1 MSATGAL
8 AQSVAK
14 VGDTEYA
21 TIEKAV
27 EAWGPGKTLKLLSDV
42 TYTSTVTVEVN
53 ATKSP
58 QSWILDL
65 GDYTWT
71 ASGCDA
77 FQLYAAGGTPMNQSY
92 GLEVYANENGGI
104 TASDNTIFTY
114 SDDGKGV
121 TDTDKKNY
129 RPLLAI
135 HGGTYNAQYVIFW
148 AKVTSFGGMSFTNYP
163 DKNGPSVSFNKSKDE
178 TEPVFNGN
186 FELRKCPINIYAGY
200 FNGTVFNTYPVTS
213 TVDTRLYGGHY
224 KTLSAFPK
232 PGNNTG
238 ICYKNSRVLLTEN
251 GGVELPQEDPSE
263 YEASTENYSTILS
276 SYRQYNG
283 AKGTYYPYDIYFE
296 SANYAIEHYNIPIKL
311 NENVVAKQD
320 KSLSSSATL
329 TIDATAEGS
338 DYTGHITLTK
348 NTSKFIIKYLE
359 TKYPQGDVQYRVTA
373 TTGQLHMDESVANGV
388 VTRTYSVLT
397 TVADPEVK
405 IGNTGYS
412 TVYDAFYAI
421 DGTTDNQT
429 IVLQKDVEKA
439 GIVTNGNIV
448 NPVGK
453 TVATFDLNGHS
464 IGIDKVSAGN
474 DADYTLTIID
484 SSAGRTGQVT
494 NTTASLFILA
504 FTNND
509 YSGKYT
515 LKVQAGTWQFDP
527 SNVEIDGKVHN
538 MVDKGYEA
546 VNNGDGT
553 WTVNPANFTV
563 TGFEDGKGNSVTAS
577 ATTAAYGSEVV
588 LTIATAEGYTLK
600 SLNAT
605 GGAVLKDVEGEP
617 AKRSFIMP
625 ADDVNI
631 SAVFEQAATI
641 NETTASV
648 EEATVVDEDNA
659 TITSVEAASMEG
671 TVVVTVSATVKDSED
686 NDVPVTE
693 IAEGAF
699 ASLAESN
706 VAVVDLSNTQIDLG
720 ETSRKESLVL
730 KDIPET
736 ALVYL
741 PSTSSAVTGTNVV
754 ISDEKDNYTCVNFEA
769 QDRKACI
776 VPKEFT
782 ANNATFKRTFT
793 PNTASTICLPY
804 SVPASVIQ
812 GTVYSYTGISE
823 DGTAIIMTQS
833 VDQLQANVPYIIM
846 PTEEDAKIT
855 AQDIKVKI
863 EDKSTLKGN
872 YTFKGVFETK
882 KFTDE
887 EIDNGVY
894 GYAAKAADGVSVG
907 EFVKGS
913 QGASVPAMRAYLEY
927 TGSALAPSLN
937 GAKAAANRPSSLK
950 VILKA
955 AGGETTDILSLDLE
969 TTEDGTPFYTLS
981 GQRAAKGTK
990 GILIKNGK
998 KVLVK

>member
-1 MSATGAL
+1 MLQAFTKRLSLLLLFATF
-8 AQSVAK
+8 SVAGAFADNVAK
-14 VGDTEYA
+14 IGDVEYA
-21 TIEKAV
+21 TIEEAV
-27 EAWGPGKTLKLLSDV
+27 AAWGPGKTLKLLSDV
-42 TYTSTVTVEVN
+42 ATTSTVIVEVN
-53 ATKSP
+53 ATKST
-58 QSWILDL
+58 QNWTLDL
-65 GDYTWT
+65 GDHTWT
-71 ASGCDA
+71 ANGCNA
-77 FQLYAAGGTPMNQSY
+77 FQLYAAGGTVMAQNY
-92 GLEVYANENGGI
+92 GLKVYANQKGGI
-104 TASDNTIFTY
+104 TAT
-114 SDDGKGV
+114 GKYCIECKY
-121 TDTDKKNY
+121 DTSTAGY
-129 RPLLAI
+129 RPRLEI
-135 HGGTYNAQYVIFW
+135 HGGTYNGSYVIYYYSSSW
-148 AKVTSFGGMSFTNYP
+148 NNSSIS
-163 DKNGPSVSFNKSKDE
+163 NGPSTWFYKSNDG
-178 TEPVFNGN
+178 TEPIFNGN
-186 FELRKCPINIYAGY
+186 FGLYKCPINVYAGY
-200 FNGTVFNTYPVTS
+200 FNGTYFNTYPVNS
-213 TVDTRLYGGHY
+213 TADTRLYGGHF
-224 KTLSAFPK
+224 KTLSAFPSA
-232 PGNNTG
+232 NNDKG
-238 ICYKNSRVLLTEN
+238 ICYLNSRVLLTSD
-251 GGVELPQEDPSE
+251 GGVELPQENPSE
-263 YEASTENYSTILS
+263 YEASTTSYSTILTGN
-276 SYRQYNG
+276 RQYNG
-283 AKGTYYPYDIYFE
+283 NKNTKYPYLVYFA

-311 NENVVAKQD
+311 NANVIATQNKFI
-320 KSLSSSATL
+320 SSATL
-329 TIDATAEGS
+329 TIDATATGS
-338 DYTGHITLTK
+338 AYTGNITLTDQ
-348 NTSKFIIKYLE
+348 NAKFVIQ
-359 TKYPQGDVQYRVTA
+359 YPEGNGHYGVTT
-373 TTGQLHMDESVANGV
+373 TTGQLHVEESVANGV

-397 TVADPEVK
+397 TVADPEVMV
-405 IGNTGYS
+405 GDTGYS
-412 TVYDAFYAI
+412 TVYDAFYAV
-421 DGTTDNQT
+421 DGNTDNQT
-429 IVLQKDVEKA
+429 IVLQKDVENA
-439 GIVTNGNIV
+439 GIVTNGKIV
-448 NPVGK
+448 NPAGK

-464 IGIDKVSAGN
+464 IDIGKVSAGN

-515 LKVQAGTWQFDP
+515 LKIQAGKWQFDP
-527 SNVEIDGKVHN
+527 SNVEINGEVHN

-563 TGFEDGKGNSVTAS
+563 TGFEDENGNKVTAPVE
-577 ATTAAYGSEVV
+577 TAAYGSEVV

-605 GGAVLKDVEGEP
+605 GGAVLNAVEGEP

-631 SAVFEQAATI
+631 SAVFEKTATI
-641 NETTASV
+641 DETTASV

-671 TVVVTVSATVKDSED
+671 TVVVTVSATVKDSD
-686 NDVPVTE
+686 NKDVPVTE

-720 ETSRKESLVL
+720 ETSRSASPVL
-730 KDIPET
+730 NAIPET
-736 ALVYL
+736 ALIYL
-741 PSTSSAVTGTNVV
+741 PSTSSEVTGTNVV
-754 ISDEKDNYTCVNFEA
+754 ISDENDNYTCVNFEA

-804 SVPASVIQ
+804 SVPASDIQ

-882 KFTDE
+882 EFTDE
-887 EIDNGVY
+887 EIANGVY
-894 GYAAKAADGVSVG
+894 GYAAKAVDEVSVG
-907 EFVKGS
+907 QFVKGS
-913 QGASVPAMRAYLEY
+913 KGASVPAMRAYLEF

-969 TTEDGTPFYTLS
+969 TTEDGTPVYTLS
-981 GQRAAKGTK
+981 GQRATKGTK

>member
-1 MSATGAL
+1 MLETFTKRLWLLTLFTLMSATGAL

-21 TIEKAV
+21 TIEEAV
-27 EAWGPGKTLKLLSDV
+27 AAWGPGKTLKLLSDV

-53 ATKSP
+53 ATKSA
-58 QSWILDL
+58 QNWTLDL

-71 ASGCDA
+71 ANGCNA
-77 FQLYAAGGTPMNQSY
+77 FQLYAAGGTVMNQNY
-92 GLEVYANENGGI
+92 GLKVFANQKGGI
-104 TASDNTIFTY
+104 TAT
-114 SDDGKGV
+114 GKYCIECKY
-121 TDTDKKNY
+121 DTSTAGY
-129 RPLLAI
+129 RPRLEI
-135 HGGTYNAQYVIFW
+135 HGGTYNGSYVIYYYSSSYNN
-148 AKVTSFGGMSFTNYP
+148 KNIS
-163 DKNGPSVSFNKSKDE
+163 NGPSTWFHKSNDD
-178 TEPVFNGN
+178 TEPIFNGN
-186 FELRKCPINIYAGY
+186 FGLYKCPINVYAGY
-200 FNGTVFNTYPVTS
+200 FNGTSFNTYPVNS
-213 TVDTRLYGGHY
+213 TADTRLYGGHF
-224 KTLSAFPK
+224 KTLSAFPSASNDK
-232 PGNNTG
+232 G
-238 ICYKNSRVLLTEN
+238 ICYLNSRVLLTSD
-251 GGVELPQEDPSE
+251 GGVELPQKDPSE
-263 YEASTENYSTILS
+263 YEASTTSYSSILTGN
-276 SYRQYNG
+276 RQYNG
-283 AKGTYYPYDIYFE
+283 NKNTKYPYLVYFA

-311 NENVVAKQD
+311 NANVIATQN
-320 KSLSSSATL
+320 KSISSATL

-338 DYTGHITLTK
+338 AYTGNITL
-348 NTSKFIIKYLE
+348 NNNNAKFIIKYPE
-359 TKYPQGDVQYRVTA
+359 GNGHYGVTA
-373 TTGQLHMDESVANGV
+373 STGQLHVEESVADGV

-397 TVADPEVK
+397 TVADPEVMV
-405 IGNTGYS
+405 GNTGYS
-412 TVYDAFYAI
+412 TVYDAFYAV
-421 DGTTDNQT
+421 DGTTDNKT
-429 IVLQKDVEKA
+429 IVLQKDVENA
-439 GIVTNGNIV
+439 GIVTNGKAV
-448 NPVGK
+448 NAEGK
-453 TVATFDLNGHS
+453 TIATFDLNGHS
-464 IGIDKVSAGN
+464 IGIGSVAAGKE
-474 DADYTLTIID
+474 ADYTMTIID

-494 NTTASLFILA
+494 NTTADLFEIAL
-504 FTNND
+504 TGIND
-509 YSGKYT
+509 YSGSYT

-527 SNVEIDGKVHN
+527 SNVVIKGEVYN

-563 TGFEDGKGNSVTAS
+563 TGFEDENGNSVTAS
-577 ATTAAYGSEVV
+577 AATAAYGSEVV

-605 GGAVLKDVEGEP
+605 GGAVLKDVEGD
-617 AKRSFIMP
+617 AAQRSFIMP

-631 SAVFEQAATI
+631 SAVFEKTATI
-641 NETTASV
+641 NEATASV
-648 EEATVVDEDNA
+648 EEATVVDEENA
-659 TITSVEAASMEG
+659 TITSVEAASMTG

-699 ASLAESN
+699 ASLADSN

-720 ETSRKESLVL
+720 ETSRSESLVL

-754 ISDEKDNYTCVNFEA
+754 ISDENDNYTCVNFEA

-776 VPKEFT
+776 VPKEFK

-804 SVPASVIQ
+804 SVPATDIQ

-846 PTEEDAKIT
+846 PTKEDAEIT
-855 AQDIKVKI
+855 AQNITVKI
-863 EDKSTLKGN
+863 EDNSTLKGN

-882 KFTDE
+882 VFTDA

-894 GYAAKAADGVSVG
+894 GYAAKAVDEVSVG
-907 EFVKGS
+907 QFVKGS
-913 QGASVPAMRAYLEY
+913 KGASVPAMRAYLEY

-955 AGGETTDILSLDLE
+955 ADGETTDILSLDLE
-969 TTEDGTPFYTLS
+969 TTEDGTPVYTLS

>member
-1 MSATGAL
+1 MLQAFTKRLSLLLLFATF
-8 AQSVAK
+8 SVAGAFADNVAK
-14 VGDTEYA
+14 IGDVEYA
-21 TIEKAV
+21 TIEEAV
-27 EAWGPGKTLKLLSDV
+27 AAWGPGKTLKLLSNV
-42 TYTSTVTVEVN
+42 TTTSTVIVEVN
-53 ATKSP
+53 ATKST
-58 QSWILDL
+58 QNWTLDL
-65 GDYTWT
+65 GDHTWT
-71 ASGCDA
+71 TNGCNA
-77 FQLYAAGGTPMNQSY
+77 FQLYAAGGTVMNQNY
-92 GLEVYANENGGI
+92 GLKVYANQNGGI
-104 TASDNTIFTY
+104 TAT
-114 SDDGKGV
+114 GKYCIECKY
-121 TDTDKKNY
+121 DTSTAGY
-129 RPLLAI
+129 RPRLEI
-135 HGGTYNAQYVIFW
+135 HGGTYNGSYVIYYYSSSW
-148 AKVTSFGGMSFTNYP
+148 NNSSIS
-163 DKNGPSVSFNKSKDE
+163 NGPSTWFYKSNDG
-178 TEPVFNGN
+178 TEPIFNGN
-186 FELRKCPINIYAGY
+186 FGLFKCPIYLYAGY
-200 FNGTVFNTYPVTS
+200 FNGTSFNTYPVNS
-213 TVDTRLYGGHY
+213 TANTNLYGGHF
-224 KTLSAFPK
+224 KTINAFPSASNNK
-232 PGNNTG
+232 GIVYGN
-238 ICYKNSRVLLTEN
+238 YKVLVKADASLDVVN
-251 GGVELPQEDPSE
+251 GAPAI
-263 YEASTENYSTILS
+263 YEASTTSYSSILT
-276 SYRQYNG
+276 SYRSTGYSG
-283 AKGTYYPYDIYFE
+283 SLYFE
-296 SANYAIEHYNIPIKL
+296 SANYAIEKYNIPIVL
-311 NENVVAKQD
+311 SANVIAKQN
-320 KSLSSSATL
+320 KPLSSNATL
-329 TIDATAEGS
+329 TIDATAEGA

-373 TTGQLHMDESVANGV
+373 TTGQLHMEETVADGV

-515 LKVQAGTWQFDP
+515 LKIQAGTWQFNP
-527 SNVEIDGKVHN
+527 SNVEINGEVHN

-563 TGFEDGKGNSVTAS
+563 TGFEDENGNKVTAS
-577 ATTAAYGSEVV
+577 AATAAYGSEVV

-625 ADDVNI
+625 ADDVKI

-720 ETSRKESLVL
+720 ETSRSESLVL

-793 PNTASTICLPY
+793 PNTASTICIPY
-804 SVPASVIQ
+804 SVPAKDIQ
-812 GTVYSYTGISE
+812 GTVYSYTGINE

-846 PTEEDAKIT
+846 PTEEDAEIT
-855 AQDIKVKI
+855 AQNINVKI
-863 EDKSTLKGN
+863 EDHSTLKGN

-894 GYAAKAADGVSVG
+894 GYAAKAVDDVSVG
-907 EFVKGS
+907 QFVKGS
-913 QGASVPAMRAYLEY
+913 KGASVPAMRAYLEF
-927 TGSALAPSLN
+927 TGSALAPSFN

-955 AGGETTDILSLDLE
+955 ADGETTDILNLDLE
-969 TTEDGTPFYTLS
+969 TTEDGTPVYTLS
-981 GQRAAKGTK
+981 GQRATKGTK